1 MVERKTFANV
11 HWTWLYRTTSGHLS
25 CSLVTQKCILWAHP
39 NTSVPLNMQFPLP
52 GMLGIVSSIPL
63 GNLSPPIKL
72 ISDRWCLSSTAS
84 LPWRLPG
91 LSVAFLGEYS
101 RSPPWQ
107 YGSDLCLTSG
117 GHQCLMW
124 QMCWGGSVEGPSQ
137 RVQHKLSLVQDRT
150 EFKGRSQESLS
161 FLSQVGSRAVT
172 LFFVFLPRCCL
183 FRMYS
188 FLDMISFSWTWV
200 NISESRP

>member
-107 YGSDLCLTSG
+107 YGSDLSYFRWPPVPYVADVLRRK
-117 GHQCLMW
+117 
-124 QMCWGGSVEGPSQ
+124 CWRTFTTCPAQAKFGP
-137 RVQHKLSLVQDRT
+137 RQDR
-150 EFKGRSQESLS
+150 
-161 FLSQVGSRAVT
+161 V
-172 LFFVFLPRCCL
+172 
-183 FRMYS
+183 
-188 FLDMISFSWTWV
+188 
-200 NISESRP
+200 

>member
-1 MVERKTFANV
+1 
-11 HWTWLYRTTSGHLS
+11 
-25 CSLVTQKCILWAHP
+25 
-39 NTSVPLNMQFPLP
+39 
-52 GMLGIVSSIPL
+52 MLGIVSSIPL